1 MDKFMFNSVVRKLD
15 DRIQD
20 YFFLKQKMG
29 EDHATVHDAIQDILH
44 LGDELVSLKDDE

>member
-1 MDKFMFNSVVRKLD
+1 MDKFIFNSVVRNLD

-29 EDHATVHDAIQDILH
+29 DDHATVHDAIQDIFYLA
-44 LGDELVSLKDDE
+44 DQLVSQKDDE

>member
-29 EDHATVHDAIQDILH
+29 DGHATVHDAIQDIFCLA
-44 LGDELVSLKDDE
+44 DELVSLEDDE